1 MMLWHAMPP
10 ELNTARLMAGAGA
23 APMLAAAMGWQGFA
37 AALDAQAGEVFVRLN
52 SLGQVWTGAGSDT
65 AIAAAMPMVSW
76 LATASAQAQTRAAKA
91 TAQAAAYTQALAAT
105 PSLPEIAQN
114 HVTTA
119 TLTATNFFGVNTVP
133 IAVNETD
140 YFVRM
145 WNQAAAA
152 MDAYQ
157 AETII
162 NTIFDKLEPMKAIL
176 ASVGRFVTTGL
187 DQAARIAPSVAL
199 PSKEAI
205 GEAAAQV
212 STVSS
217 SAQQLA
223 QMVQQT
229 TTLFSHTGGAA
240 GAVSDAEQG
249 TQVGLLGVSPL
260 SNHPLAGG
268 SGPSVGSGLI
278 RADSVPGSGGLLA
291 RTSLMA
297 QLTDKPDA
305 ASSAPATASAAPSA
319 TAGTAPLGPIR
330 HSAPISSATTRPG
343 RAVRTLVLPE
353 LDQTDPHSWDD
364 GEDW

>member
-1 MMLWHAMPP
+1 MLWHSMPP
-10 ELNTARLMAGAGA
+10 ELNTARLMVGAGA
-23 APMLAAAMGWQGFA
+23 APMLAAAMGWEAWA
-37 AALDAQAGEVFVRLN
+37 AALDAQAAEVCVRLN
-52 SLGQVWTGAGSDT
+52 SLGEAWTGAGSDK
-65 AIAAAMPMVSW
+65 AIAAATPMVSW
-76 LATASAQAQTRAAKA
+76 LATASAQAKIRASKA
-91 TAQAAAYTQALAAT
+91 TAQAAAYTQAMAET

-119 TLTATNFFGVNTVP
+119 ALTATNFFGINTVP

-152 MDAYQ
+152 MDRYQ

-162 NTIFDKLEPMKAIL
+162 NTIFDKLEPMKPIL
-176 ASVGRFVTTGL
+176 ASVGRFVTNGL

-205 GEAAAQV
+205 GQTAAQV
-212 STVSS
+212 SGMTS

-223 QMVQQT
+223 QLVQQT
-229 TTLFSHTGGAA
+229 TTLFSHTGGAGA
-240 GAVSDAEQG
+240 AVSDAEEG

-268 SGPSVGSGLI
+268 SGPSVGAGLI
-278 RADSVPGSGGLLA
+278 RADSMPGSAGLLA

-297 QLTDKPDA
+297 QLVDKPTA
-305 ASSAPATASAAPSA
+305 AMAPAPASAAPSA
-319 TAGTAPLGPIR
+319 TAGTAPLGPMG
-330 HSAPISSATTRPG
+330 HSAPAGSGSPRPRLAT
-343 RAVRTLVLPE
+343 RTLVLPE
-353 LDQTDPHSWDD
+353 LDETDPHGWDA